1 MSECLVCFSPLQFLG
16 AENITEE
23 ACSSNSRIE
32 REEKTEGGT
41 RWYRRWTS
49 HGERRPEI
57 TAGRGRSS
65 SFRPRPNDGRRPLNG
80 RSRHEYVTTEISLL
94 FYYFL
99 FFVPLKRHLWCALPP
114 NSQSVE
120 WRRHFADE
128 TNSVRALLV
137 ECNLQNGQHFVSH
150 RDGPRQSILL
160 LCALS
165 PISAPCQLIALAR
178 GQRYCWTYIQLSF
191 FFFFNLLWLRF
202 SLSCRVVVR
211 NKDGN

>member
-94 FYYFL
+94 FYYFSL
-99 FFVPLKRHLWCALPP
+99 LRPFKTPLVMRPPAQLTKCRMASPFRWWDKLGARSHSGMQSAERAAFRFAPRRAKAKYSFTLRSVAHLRAMSINCARP
-114 NSQSVE
+114 
-120 WRRHFADE
+120 RA
-128 TNSVRALLV
+128 ALLLDV
-137 ECNLQNGQHFVSH
+137 HTTFLF
-150 RDGPRQSILL
+150 L
-160 LCALS
+160 
-165 PISAPCQLIALAR
+165 
-178 GQRYCWTYIQLSF
+178 
-191 FFFFNLLWLRF
+191 FFNLLWLRF